1 MQVNNSV
8 FYSAGF
14 KKLLAVLC
22 TALLTNASLAQDIG
36 QITKQKPFEI
46 HGAASA
52 MVGYYASSG
61 FNNTRKPYTYSIM
74 AAPTISLY
82 GIQIPFNFT
91 FTEGS
96 KSLKNPFAQF
106 GINPYWKWIK
116 VYAGWTNMKWSPTTL
131 NGKTFLGIGVDIN
144 PSLFRFGAMYGRFNP
159 AIKEN
164 LFGPAPQQPQYKR
177 RGFGFKIGVGNEAN
191 YFDFIF
197 LKAKDVA
204 GSIPVPTD
212 TLNQLDYNP
221 MENAVFGIMSYQ
233 SFLKKK
239 ITWQL
244 DGSISAITR
253 NLNSQLLDLG
263 TGFGTRFL
271 KVVMPPRLSTSYAWA
286 AHTNLSYKG
295 EKLTLSFDYNRLQP
309 EYQSMGLDYIMND
322 QEKIT
327 LVQSFPAAKK
337 KVYVSLNEF
346 FQRDDLNNRKAA
358 KTNRAGLTAGVNFN
372 PNQKF
377 GIAINYSNYIT
388 FQQKGLKALN
398 DSTKIM
404 QLQQTVVVAP
414 HYLIINTKMVHNITS
429 ALTYSRMDDLNK
441 ITSRYSKNSTIN
453 ANLGYSLSVNKI
465 ALSFSPSFNVL
476 YSKGSTFELLNVGPT
491 LAVSKA
497 FWKNKITTG
506 VSFTFTAGRNNG
518 AWNSKVLNNSIS
530 VGYRIDNHHSLKLM
544 NYVMATFA
552 ATGDRREY
560 KGDLT
565 YTYSF

>member
-1 MQVNNSV
+1 M
-8 FYSAGF
+8 
-14 KKLLAVLC
+14 AVLFSVG
-22 TALLTNASLAQDIG
+22 AGAQDIG
-36 QITKQKPFEI
+36 EITKQKPFEI

-52 MVGYYASSG
+52 TVGYYLSSG

-131 NGKTFLGIGVDIN
+131 NGKTFLGIGVEIN

-191 YFDFIF
+191 YFDLIF

-239 ITWQL
+239 LTWQL
-244 DGSISAITR
+244 DGSVSAITR

-263 TGFGTRFL
+263 TGIGTRFL

-286 AHTNLSYKG
+286 AHTNISYKG
-295 EKLTLSFDYNRLQP
+295 EKITLSFDYNRLQP

-322 QEKIT
+322 QEKIS

-337 KVYVSLNEF
+337 KVFVSLNEF

-358 KTNRAGLTAGVNFN
+358 KTNRTGLTAGVNVN
-372 PNQKF
+372 PTQKF
-377 GIAINYSNYIT
+377 GMAINYTNYIT
-388 FQQKGLKALN
+388 FQQKGLKPIN
-398 DSTKIM
+398 DSTKIF
-404 QLQQTVVVAP
+404 QLQQTVVFAP
-414 HYLIINTKMVHNITS
+414 HYLIVNAKMVHNVNA

-441 ITSRYSKNSTIN
+441 VTSKYSKNSTVN

-465 ALSFSPSFNVL
+465 ALAVSPSFNVL
-476 YSKGSTFELLNVGPT
+476 YSKGTSFELLNVGPT
-491 LAVSKA
+491 IAVSKS
-497 FWKNKITTG
+497 FWKNKINTA

-518 AWNSKVLNNSIS
+518 QWNSKVLNNSIS
-530 VGYRIDNHHSLKLM
+530 LGYRIDGHHSLKLT
-544 NYVMATFA
+544 NYVMASFA

-565 YTYSF
+565 YSYSF